1 MSKDIKRSAEVM
13 RATANILEIL
23 MPFDDDGRISI
34 IMGAITFANIG
45 EVLVG
50 KARSM
55 PDVSELLEKV
65 KPKSDG

>member
-1 MSKDIKRSAEVM
+1 VSKDIKRSAEVM

-23 MPFDDDGRISI
+23 MPFDDDSRMSI

-50 KARSM
+50 KVKSA
-55 PDVSELLEKV
+55 PDISELLEKV